1 MLWKETALIAVAVVV
16 LAACHFR
23 DGGGGGDLDAARV
36 RACADVTNGAPST
49 RCQERGAGLEVVAT
63 AYAAET
69 IVNTGNV
76 TRAQLIT
83 VTSQVQNLTPSPFS
97 GFVEAHFD
105 AGCNGAPSWE
115 ILPKQPV
122 EVPGDQA
129 VSLNVGGQCGDM
141 PLGPRTLTATAYD
154 SDGETVLDR
163 VVVTFNLT
171 E

>member
-1 MLWKETALIAVAVVV
+1 MLWKTTALLAAAV
-16 LAACHFR
+16 LALTACHFL
-23 DGGGGGDLDAARV
+23 DGGGGGDAGTARV

-49 RCQERGAGLEVVAT
+49 RCEGRSAGLEVIAT
-63 AYAAET
+63 AHASDT
-69 IVNTGNV
+69 IVNAGTVN
-76 TRAQLIT
+76 RSQLIT

-105 AGCNGAPSWE
+105 AGCNGAPNWE

-129 VSLNVGGQCGDM
+129 VALNVGGQCGDM

-163 VVVTFNLT
+163 VVVTFTLT